1 MKATQ
6 KCIICNKFRGD
17 RIPIIY
23 TSSRAVC
30 LECIPEIVDSYISLR
45 ERNWIIREVKQ

>member
-1 MKATQ
+1 MNDTR

-23 TSSRAVC
+23 TASRAVC